1 MVTDAVSSVPGTESW
16 SYGSFEFDLD
26 TARRTVPLVR
36 DDGTAAA
43 FTVPEFVS
51 EPRDLAEISRI
62 VIAACERW
70 EKRQGVGG

>member
-1 MVTDAVSSVPGTESW
+1 MVTDAVSSVPGTENW

-36 DDGTAAA
+36 ADGTAAA

-51 EPRDLAEISRI
+51 EPRDLVEIARI

-70 EKRQGVGG
+70 ENREGVGG

>member
-1 MVTDAVSSVPGTESW
+1 VTDAVGPVPDTEHW
-16 SYGSFEFDLD
+16 SYGSFRFDLD
-26 TARRTVPLVR
+26 VARRAVPLVR

-51 EPRDLAEISRI
+51 EPRDLAEIAGI

-70 EKRQGVGG
+70 ERRQGVGG

>member
-1 MVTDAVSSVPGTESW
+1 M
-16 SYGSFEFDLD
+16 
-26 TARRTVPLVR
+26 PLVR

-51 EPRDLAEISRI
+51 EPRDLAEIARI